1 MQMCYVGLQ
10 NTGGPL
16 GVFLFVGPSGVG
28 KTELAKALAAQLF
41 VRSPNRF
48 LAFLDFVRKRTPAF
62 TFKIFRKCHK
72 TDLESNSGFE
82 VDLLWHSQDCL
93 PGSDQ

>member
-1 MQMCYVGLQ
+1 MDWSLNLELTTYPQIPQIDIPSRHRRCCAQQDLVATTMQMCYVGLQ

-41 VRSPNRF
+41 VRFPNRF
-48 LAFLDFVRKRTPAF
+48 LAFLTRF
-62 TFKIFRKCHK
+62 
-72 TDLESNSGFE
+72 
-82 VDLLWHSQDCL
+82 
-93 PGSDQ
+93 

>member
-1 MQMCYVGLQ
+1 MATTMQMCYVGLQ

-41 VRSPNRF
+41 VRFPNRF
-48 LAFLDFVRKRTPAF
+48 LAFLTRF
-62 TFKIFRKCHK
+62 
-72 TDLESNSGFE
+72 
-82 VDLLWHSQDCL
+82 
-93 PGSDQ
+93 

>member
-41 VRSPNRF
+41 VRFPNRF
-48 LAFLDFVRKRTPAF
+48 LAFF
-62 TFKIFRKCHK
+62 
-72 TDLESNSGFE
+72 GF
-82 VDLLWHSQDCL
+82 C
-93 PGSDQ
+93 

>member
-1 MQMCYVGLQ
+1 MATTMQMCYVGLQ

-41 VRSPNRF
+41 VRFPNRF
-48 LAFLDFVRKRTPAF
+48 LAFL
-62 TFKIFRKCHK
+62 
-72 TDLESNSGFE
+72 TDEKQEASWKALDRSS
-82 VDLLWHSQDCL
+82 
-93 PGSDQ
+93 

>member
-1 MQMCYVGLQ
+1 MATTMQMCYVGLQ

-41 VRSPNRF
+41 VRFPNRF
-48 LAFLDFVRKRTPAF
+48 LAFLDFVDF
-62 TFKIFRKCHK
+62 V
-72 TDLESNSGFE
+72 ESELQSSLKE
-82 VDLLWHSQDCL
+82 AS
-93 PGSDQ
+93 

>member
-41 VRSPNRF
+41 VRFPNRF
-48 LAFLDFVRKRTPAF
+48 LAFLA
-62 TFKIFRKCHK
+62 IF
-72 TDLESNSGFE
+72 
-82 VDLLWHSQDCL
+82 
-93 PGSDQ
+93 